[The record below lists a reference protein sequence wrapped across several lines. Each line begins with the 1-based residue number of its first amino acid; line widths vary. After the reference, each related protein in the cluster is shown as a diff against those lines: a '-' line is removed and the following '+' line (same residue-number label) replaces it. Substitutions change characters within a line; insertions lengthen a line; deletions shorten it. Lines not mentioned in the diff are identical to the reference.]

1 MICRGEG
8 CAFRFPDMKTAILDL
23 ETSSLFA
30 DTGILLCAVIK
41 QYGTKDKPVVIRADQ
56 FPEWKTNRANVEPCV
71 SATLKA
77 LEDFDIY
84 VAHNGQFF
92 DKTMLMSWAVQL
104 GKRVDLRF
112 SKFIDPVMLA
122 RRHMRLSRRSL
133 HNLLQFLRIPEQKT
147 DILWQHWMKATL
159 NGDSKSLDYIV
170 EHCIAD
176 VIALEKAYDQVKRL
190 VKGIDERGS
199 SF

>member
-1 MICRGEG
+1 
-8 CAFRFPDMKTAILDL
+8 MKTCIFDL
-23 ETSSLFA
+23 ETSSLYA
-30 DTGILLCAVIK
+30 DTGILLCAVVK
-41 QYGTKDKPVVIRADQ
+41 EYGSKAPPTIIRADS
-56 FPEWKTNRANVEPCV
+56 FASWKAGRRADCRACV
-71 SATLKA
+71 KATLKA
-77 LEDFDIY
+77 LEDYEIY

-92 DKTMLMSWAVQL
+92 DKTMLTSWALQS
-104 GKRVDLRF
+104 GDRVDLRF

-159 NGDSKSLDYIV
+159 NGDSRSLNYIV
-170 EHCIAD
+170 DHCVAD
-176 VIALEKAYDQVKRL
+176 VIALEQAYDKVKKL

-199 SF
+199 AN